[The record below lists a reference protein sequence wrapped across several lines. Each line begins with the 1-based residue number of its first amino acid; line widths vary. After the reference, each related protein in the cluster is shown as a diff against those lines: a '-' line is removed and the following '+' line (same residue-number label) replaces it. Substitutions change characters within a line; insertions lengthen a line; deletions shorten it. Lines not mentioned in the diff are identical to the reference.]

1 MALGKVKT
9 VTGKG
14 FGFIQTDEAEKDV
27 FYHESTLEG
36 DLQDRKLKVGDNV
49 SFDIEKTDRGLNA
62 TNIKL
67 QA

>member
-27 FYHESTLEG
+27 FYHESKLEG
-36 DLQDRKLKVGDNV
+36 DLQTRKLQVGDNV
-49 SFDIEKTDRGLNA
+49 SFDIEKTEKGLNA

-67 QA
+67 EA